1 MVKVGK
7 RVEKE
12 AEKGEKERSSEGER
26 KKKNQFLI
34 FFTPSKSAPI
44 GVQNKLFS
52 NGQSAKCSWHTYFQ
66 MDRQAPNMAFLT
78 QV

>member
-1 MVKVGK
+1 MAKVGK

-12 AEKGEKERSSEGER
+12 AKKGEKERSSEGER

-52 NGQSAKCSWHTYFQ
+52 NGQ
-66 MDRQAPNMAFLT
+66 APNIAFLT